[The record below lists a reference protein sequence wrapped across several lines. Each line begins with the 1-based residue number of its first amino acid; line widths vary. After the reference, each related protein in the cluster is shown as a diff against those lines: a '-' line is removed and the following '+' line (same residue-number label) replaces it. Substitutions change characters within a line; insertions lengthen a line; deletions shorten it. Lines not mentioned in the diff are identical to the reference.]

1 MELSAAAKV
10 MVTGVLCCDGDGD
23 ATGNT
28 ATRSTL
34 LRQQV
39 LSAAVATSSLLRWQR
54 ALLQKNQQR
63 RALLQWLSDVD
74 EVTFG
79 DGTETATARPP
90 GKMNYMKEGP
100 KLDLK
105 LNLSPPRATSPHSPL
120 RSMEMSPP
128 SSCVSREESP
138 AEDGGAGEATSM
150 MMLVGCPRCLMYV
163 MLAQEDPKCPKCKSS
178 VLLDFFHEERAKNSK
193 KSP

>member
-1 MELSAAAKV
+1 MV

-54 ALLQKNQQR
+54 ALLQKDQQR

-79 DGTETATARPP
+79 DGTETATAV
-90 GKMNYMKEGP
+90 
-100 KLDLK
+100 
-105 LNLSPPRATSPHSPL
+105 SSPL
-120 RSMEMSPP
+120 RS
-128 SSCVSREESP
+128 
-138 AEDGGAGEATSM
+138 AT
-150 MMLVGCPRCLMYV
+150 
-163 MLAQEDPKCPKCKSS
+163 D
-178 VLLDFFHEERAKNSK
+178 LLRRQ
-193 KSP
+193 

>member
-1 MELSAAAKV
+1 MEDSSIGNGAARIDTDEVRNPELSAAAMV

-54 ALLQKNQQR
+54 VLLQKNQQR

-79 DGTETATARPP
+79 DGTETATAV
-90 GKMNYMKEGP
+90 
-100 KLDLK
+100 
-105 LNLSPPRATSPHSPL
+105 SSPL
-120 RSMEMSPP
+120 RS
-128 SSCVSREESP
+128 
-138 AEDGGAGEATSM
+138 AT
-150 MMLVGCPRCLMYV
+150 
-163 MLAQEDPKCPKCKSS
+163 D
-178 VLLDFFHEERAKNSK
+178 LLRRQ
-193 KSP
+193 

>member
-1 MELSAAAKV
+1 MEDSSIGNGAARIDTDEYMTMNCLFKRIAVRGVRLRNLELSAAAMV

-79 DGTETATARPP
+79 DGTETATAGFP
-90 GKMNYMKEGP
+90 Y
-100 KLDLK
+100 LK
-105 LNLSPPRATSPHSPL
+105 AAMVTCDTFNP
-120 RSMEMSPP
+120 
-128 SSCVSREESP
+128 
-138 AEDGGAGEATSM
+138 
-150 MMLVGCPRCLMYV
+150 
-163 MLAQEDPKCPKCKSS
+163 
-178 VLLDFFHEERAKNSK
+178 
-193 KSP
+193 